1 MSVAIASTTTT
12 SYLRVHG
19 PDINPNPVITEIEP
33 GQVYSFTLTPAATE
47 DGEPRLLGLKG
58 MVATKF
64 IFSLTGKE
72 DGGAQ
77 RVVTLTDGTS
87 IDYTSESSIYMER

>member
-1 MSVAIASTTTT
+1 MSVAIATSMTT
-12 SYLRVHG
+12 YLRVHG
-19 PDINPNPVITEIEP
+19 PDITPNPVITEIEP
-33 GQVYSFTLTPAATE
+33 GQVYSFALTPAATK

-64 IFSLTGKE
+64 IFSLTGE
-72 DGGAQ
+72 EHGGTQ

-87 IDYTSESSIYMER
+87 IDYTSDSSIYMER